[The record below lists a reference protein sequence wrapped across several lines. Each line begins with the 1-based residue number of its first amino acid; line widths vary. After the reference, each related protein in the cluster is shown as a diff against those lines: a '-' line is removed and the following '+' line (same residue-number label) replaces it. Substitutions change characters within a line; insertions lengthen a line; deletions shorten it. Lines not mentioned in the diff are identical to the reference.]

1 MPNERKK
8 KFTAKRFFFIKT
20 LNVRVSVE
28 ASPKKQKGE
37 GKTKMASHPHHLGG
51 GAVV

>member
-20 LNVRVSVE
+20 LNVRVS
-28 ASPKKQKGE
+28 SPKKQKGE